1 MKPVFSH
8 LKKAIK
14 VIPGGLSVE
23 APTEILTV
31 DLEQASPMKNHEQQ
45 LSLVVSKKPIDREGH
60 GQNFYKSQLDG
71 FMNSACC
78 RLLIFWSVI
87 TTLSSV
93 VSIYYA
99 IDAQSRLTEAHD
111 SNVRLRSRN
120 YQRGFDNSMIEKMKD
135 QIMGQENFAMREIN
149 NFFREGDEPE
159 MSRDDSANSVV
170 VVKIDGSGFAPEQII
185 NSQML
190 SGIEALLDTPQ
201 IIKEFH
207 SMLHPLTEM
216 IHEHES
222 RGQLPKL
229 SKNEKAKKL
238 LRNAPSY
245 VQKWQEVL
253 GSFQDGEKPSMEID
267 LDFYDDE
274 LVETIDD
281 DIKVQLHAQYKDMQD
296 LKDMEKDLAKMYEE
310 QDDYFGTKDH
320 QNTIEFFNEMNDQDD
335 NIEISIDDN
344 GSMEIYLENDNNE
357 EKQQVSSEEQNSVEI
372 IVDNGKNEIFETIK
386 ESQEETI
393 RLEAKDIAEL
403 KSKEQALIEKLEADE
418 DYDSNEAKIEA
429 LENLDHERISMD
441 LKNFDETVED
451 GYSKT
456 GIEASSL
463 DELEEREQEFVND
476 LRKEDEFFHTEN
488 NEVEIQLLD
497 HLDQNMELL
506 ENFHIE
512 LGKDGD
518 EIYETFDN
526 GITKTK
532 LRASDLKELKQKE
545 IDFLEFVQSRKS
557 KVSAKEEP
565 LFSKSLEKVT
575 TIDDDFKDPRLDES
589 EEQNDD
595 QSNLETDSSEEKE
608 TIIEKGDTDFKK
620 IETEP
625 KSKAFSASEEV
636 KYDSDFLIEGDLEE
650 MMPNSDDYYDDY
662 TAYTTPET
670 TSFEE
675 DVNSKEDS
683 FKETEEAIPID
694 AIGQV
699 KPIQLSELEDE
710 LNAWLNARFGRR
722 QAQI

>member
-1 MKPVFSH
+1 M
-8 LKKAIK
+8 
-14 VIPGGLSVE
+14 
-23 APTEILTV
+23 
-31 DLEQASPMKNHEQQ
+31 
-45 LSLVVSKKPIDREGH
+45 
-60 GQNFYKSQLDG
+60 
-71 FMNSACC
+71 
-78 RLLIFWSVI
+78 
-87 TTLSSV
+87 
-93 VSIYYA
+93 
-99 IDAQSRLTEAHD
+99 
-111 SNVRLRSRN
+111 
-120 YQRGFDNSMIEKMKD
+120 
-135 QIMGQENFAMREIN
+135 
-149 NFFREGDEPE
+149 
-159 MSRDDSANSVV
+159 
-170 VVKIDGSGFAPEQII
+170 
-185 NSQML
+185 
-190 SGIEALLDTPQ
+190 
-201 IIKEFH
+201 
-207 SMLHPLTEM
+207 
-216 IHEHES
+216 
-222 RGQLPKL
+222 
-229 SKNEKAKKL
+229 
-238 LRNAPSY
+238 
-245 VQKWQEVL
+245 EVYL
-253 GSFQDGEKPSMEID
+253 G
-267 LDFYDDE
+267 
-274 LVETIDD
+274 
-281 DIKVQLHAQYKDMQD
+281 
-296 LKDMEKDLAKMYEE
+296 
-310 QDDYFGTKDH
+310 
-320 QNTIEFFNEMNDQDD
+320 
-335 NIEISIDDN
+335 
-344 GSMEIYLENDNNE
+344 NDNNE
-357 EKQQVSSEEQNSVEI
+357 EKQQESSEEQNSVEI

-403 KSKEQALIEKLEADE
+403 KSKEHALIEKLEADE

-463 DELEEREQEFVND
+463 DELEEREQEFIND

-497 HLDQNMELL
+497 HLNLLEPSTMELL
-506 ENFHIE
+506 ENFKVE

-545 IDFLEFVQSRKS
+545 MDFLEYVHTRKS
-557 KVSAKEEP
+557 RVPAKEEP
-565 LFSKSLEKVT
+565 LFSKNLEKVT
-575 TIDDDFKDPRLDES
+575 TIDENFKDPRLDKS
-589 EEQNDD
+589 EEQIND
-595 QSNLETDSSEEKE
+595 QSKLETDTLEEKE
-608 TIIEKGDTDFKK
+608 IIVEKGDTDFKE

-625 KSKAFSASEEV
+625 KPEAV

>member
-8 LKKAIK
+8 FKKAIK
-14 VIPGGLSVE
+14 VIPGLSVE

-60 GQNFYKSQLDG
+60 GQNFYKFQLDG

-229 SKNEKAKKL
+229 SKNEKAKEL

-357 EKQQVSSEEQNSVEI
+357 EKQQESSEEQNSVEI

-393 RLEAKDIAEL
+393 RLEAKDITEL
-403 KSKEQALIEKLEADE
+403 KSKEQALIEKLAADE

-497 HLDQNMELL
+497 HLDKNMELL

-518 EIYETFDN
+518 EIYEIFDN

-532 LRASDLKELKQKE
+532 LRATDLKELKQKE
-545 IDFLEFVQSRKS
+545 MEFLEFVQSRKS
-557 KVSAKEEP
+557 RVLAKEEP

-608 TIIEKGDTDFKK
+608 TIIEKGDTDFKD

-625 KSKAFSASEEV
+625 KPKAFSASEEV

-650 MMPNSDDYYDDY
+650 IMPNIDDYYDDY

-683 FKETEEAIPID
+683 FKETEEPIPID

>member
-1 MKPVFSH
+1 
-8 LKKAIK
+8 
-14 VIPGGLSVE
+14 
-23 APTEILTV
+23 
-31 DLEQASPMKNHEQQ
+31 
-45 LSLVVSKKPIDREGH
+45 
-60 GQNFYKSQLDG
+60 
-71 FMNSACC
+71 
-78 RLLIFWSVI
+78 
-87 TTLSSV
+87 
-93 VSIYYA
+93 
-99 IDAQSRLTEAHD
+99 
-111 SNVRLRSRN
+111 
-120 YQRGFDNSMIEKMKD
+120 
-135 QIMGQENFAMREIN
+135 
-149 NFFREGDEPE
+149 
-159 MSRDDSANSVV
+159 
-170 VVKIDGSGFAPEQII
+170 
-185 NSQML
+185 
-190 SGIEALLDTPQ
+190 
-201 IIKEFH
+201 
-207 SMLHPLTEM
+207 
-216 IHEHES
+216 
-222 RGQLPKL
+222 
-229 SKNEKAKKL
+229 
-238 LRNAPSY
+238 
-245 VQKWQEVL
+245 
-253 GSFQDGEKPSMEID
+253 
-267 LDFYDDE
+267 
-274 LVETIDD
+274 
-281 DIKVQLHAQYKDMQD
+281 MQD

-335 NIEISIDDN
+335 NIEISLDDN
-344 GSMEIYLENDNNE
+344 GSMEGYLGNDNNE
-357 EKQQVSSEEQNSVEI
+357 EKQQESSEEQNSVEI
-372 IVDNGKNEIFETIK
+372 IVDNGKNEIFETIIDG
-386 ESQEETI
+386 EEEETI
-393 RLEAKDIAEL
+393 RLEAKDIADL

-497 HLDQNMELL
+497 HLNLLEPSTMELL
-506 ENFHIE
+506 ENFHVE

-532 LRASDLKELKQKE
+532 LRANDLKELKQKE
-545 IDFLEFVQSRKS
+545 MDFLEFVQSRKS
-557 KVSAKEEP
+557 RVPAKQEQ
-565 LFSKSLEKVT
+565 LFSKKIEKVT

-589 EEQNDD
+589 EEQIND
-595 QSNLETDSSEEKE
+595 QSKLETDNSEEKE
-608 TIIEKGDTDFKK
+608 TIVKKGDTDFKE

-625 KSKAFSASEEV
+625 KPEEV

-675 DVNSKEDS
+675 DVNSKENS